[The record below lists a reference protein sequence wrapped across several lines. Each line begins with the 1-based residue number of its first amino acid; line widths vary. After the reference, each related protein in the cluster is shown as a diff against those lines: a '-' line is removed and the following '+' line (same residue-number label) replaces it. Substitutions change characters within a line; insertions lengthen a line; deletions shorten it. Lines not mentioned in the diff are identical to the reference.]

1 MEIIH
6 IYRDVIKFF
15 ERHHLSLSPQHKRSL
30 KRARRELTP
39 LYPTKQDQEMLDP
52 SSDLI
57 LALFLLDLE
66 ALRPQ
71 FQAFSHPK
79 PRGALP
85 RDPIQMFRSL
95 LCMLLSGQTLRFT
108 KWVEIL
114 RSRPLFAA
122 LSGFQEAI
130 PVLGTFYDFSRRVF
144 TETTDSLIRQAI
156 FKPNA
161 SDQDRRPRPGIAR
174 APSHKSSRQ
183 PRPAIAGFPRAA
195 TQSPAQ
201 THRLAFSRPGS
212 ADLFRGG

>member
-15 ERHHLSLSPQHKRSL
+15 EHHHLSLSPQHKRSL

-52 SSDLI
+52 DSDLI

-85 RDPIQMFRSL
+85 RDPIRRFRSR
-95 LCMLLSGQTLRFT
+95 LCRILSGQPLRFT
-108 KWVEIL
+108 EWVKIL
-114 RSRPLFAA
+114 RSQPWLAA
-122 LSGFQEAI
+122 LSGFADRTLCI
-130 PVLGTFYDFSRRVF
+130 GACVAVIRR
-144 TETTDSLIRQAI
+144 L
-156 FKPNA
+156 
-161 SDQDRRPRPGIAR
+161 
-174 APSHKSSRQ
+174 
-183 PRPAIAGFPRAA
+183 
-195 TQSPAQ
+195 
-201 THRLAFSRPGS
+201 
-212 ADLFRGG
+212 

>member
-1 MEIIH
+1 MKIVL

-15 ERHHLSLSPQHKRSL
+15 EHHHLSLSPQHKRSL

-52 SSDLI
+52 DSDLI

-85 RDPIQMFRSL
+85 RDPIQMFRSR
-95 LCMLLSGQTLRFT
+95 LCRILSGQPLSFT
-108 KWVEIL
+108 EGVKIL
-114 RSRPLFAA
+114 RSQPWLAA
-122 LSGFQEAI
+122 LSGFADRTPGI
-130 PVLGTFYDFSRRVF
+130 GTCYEFSRRLVP
-144 TETTDSLIRQAI
+144 ETTDSIIRQAI

-161 SDQDRRPRPGIAR
+161 ADQDRRPRPGIAR
-174 APSHKSSRQ
+174 APS
-183 PRPAIAGFPRAA
+183 G
-195 TQSPAQ
+195 
-201 THRLAFSRPGS
+201 AF
-212 ADLFRGG
+212 L